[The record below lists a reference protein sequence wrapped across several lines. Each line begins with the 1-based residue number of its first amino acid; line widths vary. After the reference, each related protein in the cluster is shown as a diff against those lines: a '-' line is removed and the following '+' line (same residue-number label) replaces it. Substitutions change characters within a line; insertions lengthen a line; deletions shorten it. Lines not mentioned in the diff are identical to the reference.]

1 MHIYLYINNFIGT
14 RLVEYEVFVRYYQ
27 LLLDISQRIYT
38 YELYKC
44 IHRHIMTNH
53 RWIVQYYDHI
63 QGMYL
68 SDTDLLLAIIAMELH
83 CGRTSSFYEMLKF
96 MKNSKVNFQHLDAE
110 IQYEVETFDPHKS
123 FGMYIN
129 MRSYEFCSILETW
142 CPLNV
147 NHKHP
152 NCKNRAAKY

>member
-1 MHIYLYINNFIGT
+1 MFLLCLCYGVFKYVNIYLYINNFIGT

-27 LLLDISQRIYT
+27 LLLDVSQRFYT
-38 YELYKC
+38 YDLYKC
-44 IHRHIMTNH
+44 IHRHIMTSH

-96 MKNSKVNFQHLDAE
+96 MKNSKLFN
-110 IQYEVETFDPHKS
+110 T
-123 FGMYIN
+123 
-129 MRSYEFCSILETW
+129 
-142 CPLNV
+142 
-147 NHKHP
+147 
-152 NCKNRAAKY
+152 